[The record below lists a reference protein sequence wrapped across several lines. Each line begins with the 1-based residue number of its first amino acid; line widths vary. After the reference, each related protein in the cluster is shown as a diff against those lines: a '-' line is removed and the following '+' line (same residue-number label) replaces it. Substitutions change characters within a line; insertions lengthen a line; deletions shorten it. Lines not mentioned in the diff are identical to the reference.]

1 MVKFTAT
8 FSVATSPDRTPI
20 WLTFLK
26 NIVLKLTY
34 FFFLGN
40 KRSVSQLHRIILL
53 QPEFQDLHCC

>member
-34 FFFLGN
+34 IFFFLAIKG
-40 KRSVSQLHRIILL
+40 Q
-53 QPEFQDLHCC
+53 